1 MVAPEEEG
9 SCALGWLII
18 LALFL
23 GLLSHP
29 VIVCSTAPLLLSSP
43 RARKHPHSNLFPS
56 FSFPTVCVNLGGL
69 VYTKA
74 FHFFYP
80 VLLLEVV
87 GTDVTSHFLFYMSWM
102 DWITWVMTDDG
113 IPSCTR
119 ISYHVTIVFGQLCF
133 LLSLLRLVFGA
144 QPHVVKGNRKWR
156 TDDTGARET
165 GRVWACR
172 FMYT

>member
-1 MVAPEEEG
+1 M

-18 LALFL
+18 FAFFL

-29 VIVCSTAPLLLSSP
+29 AIVGSTAPLLLFVTSCS
-43 RARKHPHSNLFPS
+43 KHPLSNLSPF
-56 FSFPTVCVNLGGL
+56 FSFPTVCANLGGS

-74 FHFFYP
+74 FHFFCP
-80 VLLLEVV
+80 VLLLEIV

-102 DWITWVMTDDG
+102 DGITWIMTDDG

-119 ISYHVTIVFGQLCF
+119 ISYHVTIVFGKSCF
-133 LLSLLRLVFGA
+133 SLSLLRPVFGA
-144 QPHVVKGNRKWR
+144 QPYVVRGNGRWM
-156 TDDTGARET
+156 TDETGTRET
-165 GRVWACR
+165 VRGWACK